1 MEGSLMT
8 TPKRKIKAKPFV
20 RDLRDGMSD
29 GKLMEK
35 YLLSPDQLQKV
46 FQRLVDAGEIDEME
60 LFMRTSLDDSTIIKA
75 FADIQRPVGELDNL
89 EEVTS
94 HHDLGT
100 PSEITVTERIKT
112 LSKVVGGIVSKLAGT
127 GS

>member
-1 MEGSLMT
+1 MT
-8 TPKRKIKAKPFV
+8 APKRKIKAKPFV

-35 YLLSPDQLQKV
+35 YFLSPDQLQKV
-46 FQRLVDAGEIDEME
+46 FQRLVDAGAINEME

-75 FADIQRPVGELDNL
+75 FADIQRPVGELENP

-94 HHDLGT
+94 RHDLET
-100 PSEITVTERIKT
+100 PSEITITERVTT

>member
-1 MEGSLMT
+1 MT
-8 TPKRKIKAKPFV
+8 SPKRKIKAKPFV

-29 GKLMEK
+29 GKLMER
-35 YLLSPDQLQKV
+35 YSLSPDQLQKV
-46 FQRLVDAGEIDEME
+46 FRRIVDAGAIDEME
-60 LFMRTSLDDSTIIKA
+60 LFMRTSLDDSIIIKA

-94 HHDLGT
+94 RHDLET
-100 PSEITVTERIKT
+100 QSEITITERVKT
-112 LSKVVGGIVSKLAGT
+112 FSKVVGGIVSKLART